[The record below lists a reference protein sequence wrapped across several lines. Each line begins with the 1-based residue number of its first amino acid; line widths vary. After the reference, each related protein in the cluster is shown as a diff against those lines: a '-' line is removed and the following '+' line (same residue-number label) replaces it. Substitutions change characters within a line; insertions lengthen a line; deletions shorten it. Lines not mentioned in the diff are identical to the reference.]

1 MSGMNRVNRHLLDLR
16 NIRSEPISVGST
28 SLFIVI
34 TLSIVDVGSFYFSP
48 WSPRHDS
55 RKQDSASH
63 IEEWSCFL
71 LADNSPTTAEALDN
85 PFTKANALCIYGD
98 SIARYFFRSLI
109 SRGICERFFKKC
121 IEAYMKINQVRNKNS
136 CTKKSIGYKPAG
148 PPLSLPP
155 KPFYL

>member
-1 MSGMNRVNRHLLDLR
+1 MSGMNRLNRHLLDLR
-16 NIRSEPISVGST
+16 NNGSEPISVRST

-34 TLSIVDVGSFYFSP
+34 ALVDVGSFYFSP

-63 IEEWSCFL
+63 IEEWSCFV
-71 LADNSPTTAEALDN
+71 LADNSPTTAEGLDN

-121 IEAYMKINQVRNKNS
+121 IEAYMKINQVWNKNS
-136 CTKKSIGYKPAG
+136 YTQKTYWLEARRSAFKPPA
-148 PPLSLPP
+148 
-155 KPFYL
+155 